1 MEQDLDKLLDKMSK
15 GTLSEEETR
24 LIEDKAQR
32 FANLHQLADA
42 RNEWREALRKY
53 FDARASEKTEPS
65 KTSGD

>member
-15 GTLSEEETR
+15 GTLSEEETK

-32 FANLHQLADA
+32 FSNLHQLADA

-53 FDARASEKTEPS
+53 FDARASEQAERR
-65 KTSGD
+65 KTSDD